1 MKILVKRTFN
11 NKLYCISHIYVDG
24 VYICDAIEDTDRG
37 LDNSMSVSDIKKKKV
52 YAQTAIPTGTY
63 DLTIDIISPKF
74 YQKPYYKSFCNGYV
88 PRVLNVKGFD
98 GILIHK
104 GVNQNS
110 SAGCL
115 IVGYNTIKGQ
125 VTNTQQAFEKLYKL
139 FKQAKNKKE
148 KMTITYERTYKVS

>member
-1 MKILVKRTFN
+1 MKVNVVRRYN
-11 NKLYCISHIYVDG
+11 NSKYCIGDLYVDG
-24 VYICDAIEDTDRG
+24 VWFSNTIEDTDRG

-139 FKQAKNKKE
+139 FKEAKNKKE

>member
-1 MKILVKRTFN
+1 MKVNVVRRYN
-11 NKLYCISHIYVDG
+11 NSKYCIGDLYVDG
-24 VYICDAIEDTDRG
+24 VWFSNTIEDTDRG

-125 VTNTQQAFEKLYKL
+125 VTNSQQAFEKLYKL
-139 FKQAKNKKE
+139 FKEAKNKKE
-148 KMTITYERTYKVS
+148 KMTITYERTYKVG

>member
-1 MKILVKRTFN
+1 MKVNVVRRYN
-11 NKLYCISHIYVDG
+11 NSKYCIGDLYVDG
-24 VYICDAIEDTDRG
+24 VWFSNTIEDTDRG

>member
-1 MKILVKRTFN
+1 MKVNVVRRYN
-11 NKLYCISHIYVDG
+11 NSKYCIGDLYVDG
-24 VYICDAIEDTDRG
+24 VWFSNTIEDTDRG

-125 VTNTQQAFEKLYKL
+125 VTNSQQAFEKLYKL

>member
-1 MKILVKRTFN
+1 MKVNVVRRYN
-11 NKLYCISHIYVDG
+11 NSRYCIGDLYVDG
-24 VYICDAIEDTDRG
+24 VWFSNTIEDTDRG
-37 LDNSMSVSDIKKKKV
+37 LDNSMSVSDIKKIKV
-52 YAQTAIPTGTY
+52 YSQTAIPTGTY

-74 YQKPYYKSFCNGYV
+74 YQKPYYKSFCNGRV

-139 FKQAKNKKE
+139 FKEAKNKKE
-148 KMTITYERTYKVS
+148 KMTITYVRTYNVS